1 MAVWTRRGWIAGSA
15 ALMALPARGQPAP
28 APLLGDM
35 HSHFGLISR
44 RDLDAS
50 GFADELRDE
59 KVALVGWKLVAD
71 GPWLRVTS
79 TGIEQAREP
88 APGELADYFARR
100 LQAMRG
106 YLARQRIDIVQAPA
120 DVDAALAG
128 GAPRVVL
135 SSEGADFLEGDVS
148 RLAGAVGQG
157 LRQLQL
163 VHYIRTPVGDFQTVA
178 PVHGGLS
185 TMGRELVV
193 ACNAQGVL
201 VDLAHCTGDAV
212 DHALAASKRP
222 MVWSHG
228 FVDGDGGD
236 WRDPYGFLKR
246 RLSLAH
252 AKRIAAAGGVIG
264 LWALGL
270 SRPGPPWPVGGG
282 DRRGYARELVRL
294 VGLLGADHVGIG
306 TDIEGLGPN
315 WAVNRYSHLR
325 SVVEHLRD
333 LGLDATAAEKVAV
346 GNYARVLR
354 EALAP
359 VRG

>member
-1 MAVWTRRGWIAGSA
+1 MSGFTRRGWLAGTA

-50 GFADELRDE
+50 GFGDELRGAR
-59 KVALVGWKLVAD
+59 VALVGWKLVAD
-71 GPWLRVTS
+71 GPWLRATS
-79 TGIEQAREP
+79 NGVEQAREP
-88 APGELADYFARR
+88 APGELAAYFERR

-106 YLARQRIDIVQAPA
+106 YLERQRIDIVRTPA

-135 SSEGADFLEGDVS
+135 SSEGADFLEGDVA

-163 VHYIRTPVGDFQTVA
+163 VHYIRTPVGDFQTVP
-178 PVHGGLS
+178 PVHGGL
-185 TMGRELVV
+185 TAMGRELVA

-201 VDLAHCTGDAV
+201 VDLAHCTGEAV

-236 WRDPYGFLKR
+236 WRDPFGFLKR

-252 AKRIAAAGGVIG
+252 AKRIAAAGGVVG

-270 SRPGPPWPVGGG
+270 NRPGPPWAVAAG
-282 DRRGYARELVRL
+282 DRRAYARELARL

-315 WAVNRYSHLR
+315 WTVDRYSHLR

-333 LGLDATAAEKVAV
+333 QGLDAATVEKVAV

-359 VRG
+359 LRG